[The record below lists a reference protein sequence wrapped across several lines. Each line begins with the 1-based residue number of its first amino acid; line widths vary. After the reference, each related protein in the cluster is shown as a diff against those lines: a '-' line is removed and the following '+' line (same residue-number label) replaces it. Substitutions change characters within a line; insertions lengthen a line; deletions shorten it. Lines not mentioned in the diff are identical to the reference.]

1 MDFIFR
7 NRRKEMISADL
18 LWKLIFRKRL
28 RDPTSRN
35 LRRKMEDR
43 GSLISLFKNIISY
56 LKNGNMIWF
65 LKYGMEKI
73 LQILLIQTFGK
84 DLEKLNKNKICS

>member
-1 MDFIFR
+1 
-7 NRRKEMISADL
+7 
-18 LWKLIFRKRL
+18 
-28 RDPTSRN
+28 
-35 LRRKMEDR
+35 MEDR

-84 DLEKLNKNKICS
+84 DLEKLKKNKICS